1 MLISAILLTSG
12 IFNSIFDQV
21 IQLYVDRS
29 IAREMSGEGTQNM
42 STGELLMTLALI
54 KPLLYECVCLLGGFL
69 VYREWRQGKFRHPPL
84 NIEKTQIIAKSIK
97 AFSKEKVAFLQWY
110 TNVMIPRFL
119 QSRLVFL
126 FMEKEAVF

>member
-1 MLISAILLTSG
+1 MLNNVLYGLNIIVWLALAGLLVFLCFRTRSKGLMLISAILLTSG

-69 VYREWRQGKFRHPPL
+69 VYREWRQGKFRHPQPEH
-84 NIEKTQIIAKSIK
+84 IEGPK
-97 AFSKEKVAFLQWY
+97 A
-110 TNVMIPRFL
+110 
-119 QSRLVFL
+119 
-126 FMEKEAVF
+126 